1 MRLYLLWHQIETLRK
16 ILHQHDQFC
25 QQLTNHQNRF
35 NGACP
40 QTYKCLELCLEH
52 VDLEFHKLSLY
63 LVFCFAAVKKNNLES
78 AAKCALQVFI
88 WAEMASETA
97 ATYGPSLSCPPN
109 RPMTC
114 HSLGQ
119 LSHLKWLLIKGE
131 FVLAEWRLSLCL
143 YGLLLSR
150 KLLTSVKTQHEEA
163 GKMLFY
169 KYRGIHINSHLDRT
183 NKTCYIWGGRT
194 RFLCTILS
202 AKNGWLYAKKDK
214 AQWIEW

>member
-1 MRLYLLWHQIETLRK
+1 MPGTLPGTCWSGVPQVIIIFGGLLCGGE
-16 ILHQHDQFC
+16 
-25 QQLTNHQNRF
+25 
-35 NGACP
+35 
-40 QTYKCLELCLEH
+40 
-52 VDLEFHKLSLY
+52 
-63 LVFCFAAVKKNNLES
+63 KNNLES
-78 AAKCALQVFI
+78 TAKCGLQVFI

-150 KLLTSVKTQHEEA
+150 KSLTSVKTQREEA
-163 GKMLFY
+163 EMMLFY
-169 KYRGIHINSHLDRT
+169 KYQGIHINSHLDRT
-183 NKTCYIWGGRT
+183 NKTYCIWGERGSLISFYQRRMIGCVLRKT
-194 RFLCTILS
+194 KHNDWVRVHTSSVVIH
-202 AKNGWLYAKKDK
+202 Y
-214 AQWIEW
+214 